1 MVLWLGAGPEHVGL
15 AIPAADAGHGPAPLH
30 PHFLLALPPLSQQV
44 TAAVVLV
51 ELVGGVVGDQ
61 DALGARPFTR

>member
-1 MVLWLGAGPEHVGL
+1 MVLWLGAGPKKAGF
-15 AIPAADAGHGPAPLH
+15 AIPAAGAGHGPAPPH
-30 PHFLLALPPLSQQV
+30 PHLLLALTPLSQQV